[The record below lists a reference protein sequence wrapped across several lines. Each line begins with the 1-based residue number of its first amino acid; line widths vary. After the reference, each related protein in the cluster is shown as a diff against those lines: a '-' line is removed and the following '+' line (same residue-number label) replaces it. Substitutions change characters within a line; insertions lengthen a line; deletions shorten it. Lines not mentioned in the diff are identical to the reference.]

1 MAFNQL
7 EMTNGTKYRVLV
19 EYSDLVEQVDA
30 ALRHGGLLTVPMGIT
45 EPGTP
50 RTINP
55 QQIVS
60 VVEGMY

>member
-19 EYSDLVEQVDA
+19 NFPDLVQQVDG
-30 ALRHGGLLTVPMGIT
+30 ALKNGGLLTLPMGIT

-50 RTINP
+50 VTINP
-55 QQIVS
+55 KQVITVID
-60 VVEGMY
+60 GMY

>member
-7 EMTNGTKYRVLV
+7 EMTNGTKYRVLLKFP
-19 EYSDLVEQVDA
+19 DLVAQVDA
-30 ALRHGGLLTVPMGIT
+30 ALKNGGLLTVPMGIT

-55 QQIVS
+55 QH
-60 VVEGMY
+60 VVAVIDGMY